1 MKQTIFEELKRQQPQ
16 FFLGAN
22 SGEGFY
28 NCFQEIYKPNAGD
41 RLYII
46 KGGPGMGK
54 SSFMKR
60 MSLFMASLGQPCELF
75 FCSSDPTSLD
85 GVRFPTIHTS
95 FVDGTAPHI
104 MEPSCLGV
112 SERLIDL
119 SRFLDYDKVEKHR
132 DEILPLSRQKALL
145 HKKASRYVAAAAGL
159 LNDNFVIDCEYTDFS
174 KINDTVNKLCKTYL
188 KNNYNAVGHE
198 TKYFLSGISVK
209 GTLVFEESLLKMVSH
224 IVAVEDEYGATSSVV
239 MSTIR
244 KKALDAGYHIIV
256 CPCAIS
262 PSHKIDHI
270 IIPQADVA
278 FCTVNSMLPITL
290 DNQRRIHARRFRDTE
305 QISERRQRLRF
316 NRRAAEELLEGAGH
330 YIFEANQAH
339 SHLETFYVAAME
351 FDGVNRL
358 AQTVEKE
365 LLSLIDQTT

>member
-1 MKQTIFEELKRQQPQ
+1 MNQTLFEELKRQQPQ

-28 NCFQEIYKPNAGD
+28 NCFQEIYNPNIGD

-60 MSLFMASLGQPCELF
+60 MSLFMASLDQPCELF

-85 GVRFPTIHTS
+85 GVRFPTIRTS
-95 FVDGTAPHI
+95 FVDGTAPHS

-119 SRFLDYDKVEKHR
+119 SRFLDYDAVEKHR
-132 DEILPLSRQKALL
+132 EEILPLSRQKALL
-145 HKKASRYVAAAAGL
+145 HKRASRYMAAARGL
-159 LNDNFVIDCEYTDFS
+159 LDDNFVIDCEYTDFN
-174 KINDTVNKLCKTYL
+174 KINDTVDKLCKTYL
-188 KNNYNAVGHE
+188 KNKYNTVGHE
-198 TKYFLSGISVK
+198 TKYFLSGISAS
-209 GTLVFEESLLKMVSH
+209 GTLVFEETLLKMVNR

-244 KKALDAGYHIIV
+244 KTALDAGYNIIV

-262 PSHKIDHI
+262 PGHKIDHV
-270 IIPQADVA
+270 IIPQADIA

-290 DNQRRIHARRFRDTE
+290 DNQRRIHARRFRDSE

-316 NRRAAEELLEGAGH
+316 NRRAAEELMEGAGR

-339 SHLETFYVAAME
+339 SRLETFYVKSMDFE
-351 FDGVNRL
+351 GVNRL
-358 AQTVEKE
+358 AQSVENE
-365 LLSLIDQTT
+365 LLSRIDQST